1 LEKRLDNT
9 ALRELFDDSFDAVIV
24 LAADSTVCFVNPMAS
39 VLLDMSTGEAVGRSI
54 ASFLPGLPM
63 PISDAIGRR
72 RLVLGTGG
80 AAPRPI
86 DVSVSRIA
94 VPGGDWSFLLIAR
107 PAEPGSAAGE
117 VGRPVLYDA
126 LTGLPNRAL
135 FADRVEHA
143 VRGLARRRS
152 SAAVLLLDIDRFVE
166 INATLGHESGDRVLK
181 AVAERLR
188 GGLRTDDTLARF
200 GEDQFGVLVR
210 GRTTAATVAA
220 LTDRI
225 QSRLLQPFH
234 LDGVTLY
241 VTIAIGL
248 ALARAGETADEL
260 VRQADV
266 ALLAA
271 KQFGPSR
278 VELFTR
284 EMSTVTSDRR
294 QLEAD
299 LRVALQRSELEV
311 FYQPQIR
318 MVDGA
323 LSGFEALVRWRQP
336 GHGLRPPSDFLDV
349 AAATGLIVPMGR
361 FVLHEACRQVSRW
374 QPRGPSHAPLTI
386 SVNLSAT
393 EILQPDLID
402 AVRSA
407 LAESGLP
414 AEALELEITET
425 AVLEASDETRG
436 VLRGLKDLGVGLSI
450 DDFGVGYSYLSHLRD
465 FPIDRVKIDRS
476 FIAGLG
482 AAGEDRTIVEAVIR
496 LAHEL
501 GLGVVAEGVETKA
514 QAGLLSAMGC
524 DTAQG
529 YHYAPPL
536 TSRAALLYRRA
547 SVSADA
553 RGEAAADRRSDSLGA
568 RA

>member
-1 LEKRLDNT
+1 LDDT
-9 ALRELFDDSFDAVIV
+9 ALGELFDELFDAVMV
-24 LAADSTVCFVNPMAS
+24 LDADSTVCFVNPMAS
-39 VLLDMSTGEAVGRSI
+39 VLLDMSSGDAVGRSL
-54 ASFLPGLPM
+54 ASFLPGLPT

-72 RLVLGTGG
+72 RLVLGLGG
-80 AAPRPI
+80 AEPRPI

-94 VPGGDWSFLLIAR
+94 VPDSESRFLLIAR
-107 PAEPGSAAGE
+107 PAEPGSAPGE
-117 VGRPVLYDA
+117 SGRSLFYDT

-135 FADRVEHA
+135 FADRVAHA
-143 VRGLARRRS
+143 VRGLARRRN
-152 SAAVLLLDIDRFVE
+152 SAAVLLLDIDRFAE
-166 INATLGHESGDRVLK
+166 INATLGHENGDRVLK

-188 GGLRTDDTLARF
+188 GGLRPDDTLARF

-210 GRTTAATVAA
+210 GRTTPATVAA

-225 QSRLLQPFH
+225 QSRLLQPFR
-234 LDGVTLY
+234 LDGVMLY
-241 VTIAIGL
+241 VTTAIGV
-248 ALARAGETADEL
+248 AFARDGDTADEL

-266 ALLAA
+266 ALLQA

-278 VELFTR
+278 VEIFTR
-284 EMSTVTSDRR
+284 EMSAATTDRR
-294 QLEAD
+294 QLAAD
-299 LRVALQRSELEV
+299 LRIALERNELEV

-318 MVDGA
+318 LIDGA

-349 AAATGLIVPMGR
+349 AATSGLIVPMGR
-361 FVLHEACRQVSRW
+361 VVLREACRQVSRW
-374 QPRGPSHAPLTI
+374 QPRGRSDAPLTV

-393 EILQPDLID
+393 EILQADLID
-402 AVRSA
+402 TVRSA

-425 AVLEASDETRG
+425 AVLEASDETRD
-436 VLRGLKDLGVGLSI
+436 VLGRLKDLGVALSI

-482 AAGEDRTIVEAVIR
+482 AVGEDRTIVEAVVR

-514 QAGLLSAMGC
+514 QAVLLASMGC

-529 YHYAPPL
+529 YHFAPPL
-536 TSRAALLYRRA
+536 SARAALLYRRA
-547 SVSADA
+547 SHSADA
-553 RGEAAADRRSDSLGA
+553 SGEATASHPLGA
-568 RA
+568 GA